1 MIQETAKAAG
11 DLILNKIADK
21 ITRVSKTL
29 AKNNSE
35 TNEEEITREKFIPPE
50 LWHKVIDD
58 PRLIVRLTLNG
69 TDNITLCQCFTT
81 TNNIGASIQFCKG
94 K

>member
-35 TNEEEITREKFIPPE
+35 TNDEEITREKFIPPE
-50 LWHKVIDD
+50 L
-58 PRLIVRLTLNG
+58 
-69 TDNITLCQCFTT
+69 
-81 TNNIGASIQFCKG
+81 
-94 K
+94 